1 MQINMS
7 SMAGKMAT
15 AVGENNKLE
24 RSEKTL
30 SRIFDAASSFRVT
43 ITERLLFIKLPPP
56 FTGMDR
62 EHFLPFHRS
71 GRVINFVR

>member
-1 MQINMS
+1 
-7 SMAGKMAT
+7 MAGKMAT

-30 SRIFDAASSFRVT
+30 SRIFDAASSFLRNDNW
-43 ITERLLFIKLPPP
+43 LLFIKHPPP